1 MLSEFIGVCRMQ
13 LNKLKG
19 LTLVELLVALAINIF
34 LLSAL
39 VLVFS
44 NYLRNYNLQFRA
56 DTLNQQMEVAM
67 QVMLNDIRRAGY
79 NSAAITSTSNPFTV
93 TGSTDL
99 TVSGGNCITF
109 TYDHRLTG
117 TLPSISSASDDS
129 RYGFRLSGGA
139 IQSRPAGATF
149 SCAAA
154 ASAWENLTDPNI
166 ITITALS
173 FTINS
178 ISPPSASSVR
188 IRTVTISMTG
198 QLVSDATVTKTLTQ
212 TIRVRNDKAS

>member
-1 MLSEFIGVCRMQ
+1 MQ
-13 LNKLKG
+13 LKKLKG
-19 LTLVELLVALAINIF
+19 LTLIELLVALAINIF

-44 NYLRNYNLQFRA
+44 NYLHNYNVQFRTN
-56 DTLNQQMEVAM
+56 TLNQQMEVAM

-79 NSAAITSTSNPFTV
+79 NSAAITSSSNPFTV

-99 TVSGGNCITF
+99 TVTGNCITF
-109 TYDHRLTG
+109 TYDHNLTG
-117 TLPSISSASDDS
+117 TLPSISSTSDDS
-129 RYGFRLSGGA
+129 RYGFRLSGSA
-139 IQSRPAGATF
+139 IQSRPAGAAF

-173 FTINS
+173 FTVTS
-178 ISPPSASSVR
+178 ISPPSATSVK

-198 QLVSDATVTKTLTQ
+198 QLVSDSTITKTLTQ